1 MRMPLEHTTALTR
14 TNVSAN
20 QEIRVPYD
28 DLLSSCDCALP
39 INRKEIPL
47 EYKEIIYDVSDL
59 IATITLNRPDKL
71 NAWTFSMEREYRHAL
86 ADAEARDD
94 VRVVI
99 VTGAGRGFC
108 AGADM
113 SLLTSVQDGSL
124 SVEDANMDDAT
135 PGAGAGVADDY
146 KKTYTFPPGVRKPV
160 LAAINGHA
168 MGLGL
173 VHTLYCDM
181 RFASDQAKFGTAFV
195 QRGLIAEHGIAWM
208 LPRIIGID
216 NALDLLMSGRIIL
229 ADEAKALGLV
239 TRVVPHDE
247 LLPTV
252 REYATHLATMCSPR
266 SIGVMKQ
273 QVYNGLLGFL
283 GESVDEANREMMESF
298 GCEDFVEGV
307 SSFLEK
313 RKPRF
318 TGK

>member
-1 MRMPLEHTTALTR
+1 MWAGSFMVPKTFPEPDRRIRRHLEEHP
-14 TNVSAN
+14 V
-20 QEIRVPYD
+20 D
-28 DLLSSCDCALP
+28 
-39 INRKEIPL
+39 
-47 EYKEIIYDVSDL
+47 YKEIQFDVADW

-71 NAWTFSMEREYRHAL
+71 NAWTITMEREYRHAMCQ
-86 ADAEARDD
+86 AEDRED
-94 VRVVI
+94 VRVII

-124 SVEDANMDDAT
+124 SVDDMEMEDRT
-135 PGAGAGVADDY
+135 PGSNADPADDY
-146 KKTYTFPPGVRKPV
+146 QKTYTFPPAVRKPV

-173 VHTLYCDM
+173 VHTLYCDL

-195 QRGLIAEHGIAWM
+195 QRGLIAEHGISWM
-208 LPRIIGID
+208 LPRLIGID

-239 TRVVPHDE
+239 TKVVPHDE

-266 SIGVMKQ
+266 SIGVMKK
-273 QVYNGLLGFL
+273 QVYDGLQCGLGPA
-283 GESVDEANREMMESF
+283 VNDANREMMESF
-298 GCEDFVEGV
+298 GCEDFIEGV

-313 RKPRF
+313 RPPKF
-318 TGK
+318 SGK